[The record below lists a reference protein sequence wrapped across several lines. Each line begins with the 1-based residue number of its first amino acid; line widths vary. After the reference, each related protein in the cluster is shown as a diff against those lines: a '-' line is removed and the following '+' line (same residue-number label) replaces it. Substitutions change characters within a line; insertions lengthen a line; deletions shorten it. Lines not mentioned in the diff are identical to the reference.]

1 MGWFI
6 PSFIS
11 QFIVLFGFGYKP
23 IFFLC
28 GFKKR
33 PSWAWCGLQ
42 VCSEK
47 WRWEAERIDWL
58 ELGKTLYSVFILHSG
73 VFQSVIGSWF
83 FISSEVFHVKNLIF
97 IVSFSHSTLWIIF
110 YFWYHWLLGYTCWM
124 EEIWG
129 DISVMVHGISLIIFL
144 FILFNDIM
152 ESIDMSWGDDCSFDL
167 FFRSVEAFAY
177 VLHL

>member
-73 VFQSVIGSWF
+73 VFQSVVSSWF
-83 FISSEVFHVKNLIF
+83 MISSEVFHIKKLVLI
-97 IVSFSHSTLWIIF
+97 ISFSHFTPMFLESDRSLNQKSYWFTVHRLNR
-110 YFWYHWLLGYTCWM
+110 WLNRGRT
-124 EEIWG
+124 G
-129 DISVMVHGISLIIFL
+129 DIINM
-144 FILFNDIM
+144 
-152 ESIDMSWGDDCSFDL
+152 
-167 FFRSVEAFAY
+167 
-177 VLHL
+177 

>member
-11 QFIVLFGFGYKP
+11 QSLILFGFVKKL

-73 VFQSVIGSWF
+73 VFQSVVSSWF
-83 FISSEVFHVKNLIF
+83 MISSEVFHIKKLVLI
-97 IVSFSHSTLWIIF
+97 ISFSHFTPMFLESDRSLNQKSYWFTVHQLNR
-110 YFWYHWLLGYTCWM
+110 WLNRGRT
-124 EEIWG
+124 G
-129 DISVMVHGISLIIFL
+129 DIINM
-144 FILFNDIM
+144 
-152 ESIDMSWGDDCSFDL
+152 
-167 FFRSVEAFAY
+167 
-177 VLHL
+177 